1 MTGEIYGALD
11 RCRGFIK
18 NLVAGER
25 HNIIVEYF
33 KRGSM
38 SE

>member
-1 MTGEIYGALD
+1 MTGKIYGALG

-25 HNIIVEYF
+25 CNVTVAYF
-33 KRGSM
+33 ERGSM

>member
-1 MTGEIYGALD
+1 MTGKIHGALD

-25 HNIIVEYF
+25 CNVAVAYF
-33 KRGSM
+33 ERGSM